1 MGARLIFIFAVG
13 YTLLI
18 TTLSLVQLG
27 KISVGSFNPTDKM
40 MHTAAYFGLA
50 FCWLF
55 YFFIKKPD
63 SYNLKRGFVKV
74 SALVVLFGM
83 LIEVLQGAITTYREP
98 DWADIVANT
107 IGVLIALGFF
117 ILFRNFLNHVK
128 RQISSF
134 L

>member
-1 MGARLIFIFAVG
+1 LVIAIS

-27 KISVGSFNPTDKM
+27 KISVGSFSPTDKM
-40 MHTAAYFGLA
+40 MHAGAYFGLA

-55 YFFIKKPD
+55 YLFIKKQEP
-63 SYNLKRGFVKV
+63 YNYKKGFVKV
-74 SALVVLFGM
+74 CGLVVLFGM
-83 LIEVLQGAITTYREP
+83 LIEVLQGALTTFRQA

-107 IGVLIALGFF
+107 IGVMIALGFF
-117 ILFRNFLNHVK
+117 ILFRNFLTHLK